1 MNRISR
7 RWRHLS
13 VTSMAIV
20 AAGALV
26 LSGCTPTDPS
36 STSGDEGAPVQGGN
50 LTIQISGDPG
60 GLDQNA
66 SYSIEAVNIS
76 ELIFEK
82 LFALDATNTPH
93 PMLVDTYDL
102 SDDRKTYTFHL
113 RDGVTFSDGKPLTAD
128 DVVESLNYWLRV
140 NAQGKIVAGDVESIE
155 ATDDLTVTLTLTK
168 PRYPL
173 IVELTGVGTGILEA
187 DTAKGLDATGFT
199 QDQAIGTGPY
209 KLQSW
214 QPNEQLVVERN
225 DAYSSLPDEESGYAG
240 AKHAYL
246 DTITFKI
253 VADPDAVKNGLLTGQ
268 WLYASPTPDAYPELK
283 ANPDLVVHT
292 LSGGNLNLL
301 VLNHAWSG
309 SIFSKPEARDA
320 LNLALDKP
328 GIVAATGGSPDLT
341 IESAALTPEAST
353 IMYSTAGDE
362 EYAKHDPEKAKA
374 LFAKAGYSD
383 DKPIQILTTNA
394 FPAFQAWAT
403 LVQDQLSSIG
413 VKSEI
418 QAYDFVTMLGQWQ
431 SYPDKWDIVPIFFN
445 GDFPSPGQMNV
456 LASAASPAT
465 DTHPEIADDRSQDLI
480 DALADYNK
488 VDNADDAHA
497 IMDTITSIIAR
508 DKPAIILGMTTPY
521 AAYSPTLKGYDNYWY
536 VFWNSWIAE

>member
-1 MNRISR
+1 MNRITR

-13 VTSMAIV
+13 VASMAIV
-20 AAGALV
+20 AAGALL
-26 LSGCTPTDPS
+26 LSGCTPSGPS
-36 STSGDEGAPVQGGN
+36 GTPTDEGTPVQGGN

-82 LFALDATNTPH
+82 LFALDASNTPH

-113 RDGVTFSDGKPLTAD
+113 REGVTFSDGTPLTSE
-128 DVVESLNYWLRV
+128 DVVESLNYWMRV
-140 NAQGKIVAGDVESIE
+140 NAQGKIVAGDVKSID
-155 ATDDLTVTLTLTK
+155 ATDDLTVTLELTK

-187 DTAKGLDATGFT
+187 DTAQGLDATGFT

-214 QPNEQLVVERN
+214 EPNEQLVVERN
-225 DAYSSLPDEESGYAG
+225 DGYSSLTDEESGYAG

-283 ANPDLVVHT
+283 ANPDVVVNT

-301 VLNHAWSG
+301 VLNHAWDG

-320 LNLALDKP
+320 LSLVLDKP
-328 GIVAATGGSPDLT
+328 GIMAATGGSPDLT
-341 IESAALTPEAST
+341 VESAALTPEASA
-353 IMYSTAGDE
+353 IMYSTKGDD
-362 EYAKHDPEKAKA
+362 EYAKHDPDKAKE
-374 LFAKAGYSD
+374 LFDKAGYSD

-418 QAYDFVTMLGQWQ
+418 QAYDFVTMLAQWQ
-431 SYPDKWDIVPIFFN
+431 GYPDKWDMVPIFFN
-445 GDFPSPGQMNV
+445 GDFPSPGQMNI
-456 LASAASPAT
+456 LASSAAPASE
-465 DTHPEIADDRSQDLI
+465 THTEITDDRAKDLI
-480 DALADYNK
+480 DALAKYND
-488 VDNADDAHA
+488 VDNADDAHKV
-497 IMDTITSIIAR
+497 MDTITGIIAR

>member
-20 AAGALV
+20 AAGALL
-26 LSGCTPTDPS
+26 LSGCTPSGPS
-36 STSGDEGAPVQGGN
+36 DTPTDEGTPVQGGN

-82 LFALDATNTPH
+82 LFALDAENTPH
-93 PMLVDTYDL
+93 PMLVDSYDL
-102 SDDRKTYTFHL
+102 SDDRTTYTFHL
-113 RDGVTFSDGKPLTAD
+113 RDGVTFSDGKPLTSA

-140 NAQGKIVAGDVESIE
+140 NAQGRIVSGDVESIE
-155 ATDDLTVTLTLTK
+155 ATDDLTVVLQLNK

-187 DTAKGLDATGFT
+187 DIAKGLDATGFT
-199 QDQAIGTGPY
+199 QEQAIGTGPY
-209 KLQSW
+209 KLDSW
-214 QPNEQLVVERN
+214 EPNEQLTVVRN
-225 DAYSSLPDEESGYAG
+225 DKYSSLKDEESGYAG

-246 DTITFKI
+246 DSITFKI

-283 ANPDLVVHT
+283 ANPDLVVNT

-301 VLNHAWSG
+301 VLNHAYEG
-309 SIFSKPEARDA
+309 SIFHNADARDA
-320 LNLALDKP
+320 LSLLLDKP
-328 GIVAATGGSPDLT
+328 GIMAATGGSPDLT
-341 IESAALTPEAST
+341 VESAALTPEASK

-362 EYAKHDPEKAKA
+362 EYAKHDPDKAKE

-431 SYPDKWDIVPIFFN
+431 GYPDKWDIVPIFFN

-456 LASAASPAT
+456 LASAASPASE
-465 DTHPEIADDRSQDLI
+465 THGEIADDRSQDLI
-480 DALADYNK
+480 DALADYND
-488 VDNADDAHA
+488 VDNADDAHK
-497 IMDTITSIIAR
+497 IMDTITAIVAR
-508 DKPAIILGMTTPY
+508 DKPAIILGMTRPY

>member
-13 VTSMAIV
+13 VASMAIV
-20 AAGALV
+20 AAGALL
-26 LSGCTPTDPS
+26 LSGCAPSDPS
-36 STSGDEGAPVQGGN
+36 TAPNDEGTPVQGGS

-82 LFALDATNTPH
+82 LFALDASNTPH

-113 RDGVTFSDGKPLTAD
+113 REGVTFSDGKPLTSE
-128 DVVESLNYWLRV
+128 DVVESLNYWMRV
-140 NAQGKIVAGDVESIE
+140 NGQGKIVAGDVESLE
-155 ATDDLTVTLTLTK
+155 ATDDLTVTLKLTK

-187 DTAKGLDATGFT
+187 DVAKGLDATGFT
-199 QDQAIGTGPY
+199 QEQAIGTGPY
-209 KLQSW
+209 KLESW
-214 QPNEQLVVERN
+214 DPNEQLTVVRN
-225 DAYSSLPDEESGYAG
+225 DAYSSLADEESGYAG

-246 DTITFKI
+246 DSITFKI

-268 WLYASPTPDAYPELK
+268 WLYASPTPDSYPELK
-283 ANPDLVVHT
+283 ANPDLVVNT

-301 VLNHAWSG
+301 VLNHAFEG
-309 SIFSKPEARDA
+309 SIFSKSEARDA
-320 LNLALDKP
+320 LSLVLDKP
-328 GIVAATGGSPDLT
+328 GIMAATGGSPDLT
-341 IESAALTPEAST
+341 VESAALTPEAST
-353 IMYSTAGDE
+353 IMYSTAGDA
-362 EYAKHDPEKAKA
+362 EYAKHDPDKAKE

-418 QAYDFVTMLGQWQ
+418 QAYDFVTMLAQWQ
-431 SYPDKWDIVPIFFN
+431 GYPDKWDIVPIFFN

-456 LASAASPAT
+456 LQSAAAPAT
-465 DTHPEIADDRSQDLI
+465 ETHGEIADDRSQDLLA
-480 DALADYNK
+480 ALADYNE
-488 VDNADDAHA
+488 VDNADDAHK
-497 IMDTITSIIAR
+497 IMDTITEIVAR
-508 DKPAIILGMTTPY
+508 DKPAIILGMTRPY
-521 AAYSPTLKGYDNYWY
+521 AAYSPKLKGYDNYWY

>member
-20 AAGALV
+20 AAGALL
-26 LSGCTPTDPS
+26 LSGCTPSGPS
-36 STSGDEGAPVQGGN
+36 DTPTDEGTPVQGGN

-82 LFALDATNTPH
+82 LFALDAENTPH
-93 PMLVDTYDL
+93 PMLVDSYDL
-102 SDDRKTYTFHL
+102 SGDRTTYTFHL
-113 RDGVTFSDGKPLTAD
+113 RDGVTFSDGKPLTSA

-140 NAQGKIVAGDVESIE
+140 NAQGRIVSGDVESIE
-155 ATDDLTVTLTLTK
+155 ATDDLTVVLQLNK

-187 DTAKGLDATGFT
+187 DIAKGLDATGFT
-199 QDQAIGTGPY
+199 QEQAIGTGPY
-209 KLQSW
+209 KLDSW
-214 QPNEQLVVERN
+214 EPNEQLTVVRN
-225 DAYSSLPDEESGYAG
+225 DKYSSLKDEESGYAG

-246 DTITFKI
+246 DSITFKI

-283 ANPDLVVHT
+283 ANPDLVVNT

-301 VLNHAWSG
+301 VLNHAYEG
-309 SIFSKPEARDA
+309 SIFHNADARDA
-320 LNLALDKP
+320 LSLLLDKP
-328 GIVAATGGSPDLT
+328 GIMAATGGSPDLT
-341 IESAALTPEAST
+341 VESAALTPEASK

-362 EYAKHDPEKAKA
+362 EYARHDPDKAKE

-431 SYPDKWDIVPIFFN
+431 GYPDKWDIVPIFFN

-456 LASAASPAT
+456 LASAASPASE
-465 DTHPEIADDRSQDLI
+465 THGEIADDRSQDLI
-480 DALADYNK
+480 DALADYND
-488 VDNADDAHA
+488 VDNADDAHK
-497 IMDTITSIIAR
+497 IMDTITAIVAR
-508 DKPAIILGMTTPY
+508 DKPAIILGMTRPY